1 MYRISVP
8 LINRTVTPETR
19 GEYLRQFRRAEVE
32 RVFLVPASDMVQ
44 GTVHQFDSLVENLA
58 WFEAHGIEAAIW
70 LGASFGHGGLL
81 HDVGVPCKSEIMT
94 VTNLA
99 GKAIEDTR
107 CPLDPIFREHMARV
121 LRQLATSGAKTIL
134 IDDDFRL
141 SQRTDEFCC
150 FCDLHLARIAQY
162 LGRETI
168 TREELRAHI
177 MHGKPNAVRDA
188 YLRAQGDSLREMAQI
203 LRDAVDEVDP
213 AVRLALC
220 CCHSIWDS
228 DGADPIELTEI
239 LRGDNPAL
247 LRLHGAPYWAVR
259 SSKMMPAVLE
269 LSRMFAAFCKDID
282 FELINEGDAYPRPR
296 HNTPASYVEIHDA
309 LMRADCSTHGNL
321 KYMCDYSAPPTYE
334 LGYLNYH
341 CRNLPV
347 HRAIEQAFA
356 GKEQQGVR
364 IVIRPQP
371 MGQADFDLTTPQIQS
386 PYPTAGALLGHCGIP
401 TTYRDEGM
409 CRAAFGETVND
420 IADEDLGGGL
430 ILDATAAILLSER
443 GIDVGLDAKTP
454 LRQSLQT
461 RKVSA
466 LHVSALKGEVK
477 DLRVLMI
484 DSMARLLV
492 TAPSE
497 KAQILLNAETPDG
510 MVPLCYYYEN
520 AAGQRFLVLLFEG
533 LSLNHHSGLLRSY
546 LMQAMLTHGIVK
558 ISDRRMPV
566 SCMGHPDLYIIC
578 AGDERSLTVGLFNCH
593 ADPIFEPF
601 VMLGGAY
608 THFEG
613 LNIEGKLES
622 ECEVR
627 LSDIPP
633 YSFAVFTVIK

>member
-1 MYRISVP
+1 MYRISLP

-19 GEYLRQFRRAEVE
+19 EEYLRQFRRAEVE
-32 RVFLVPASDMVQ
+32 RVFLVPSTDMVLGQ
-44 GTVHQFDSLVENLA
+44 INQFESLVDNLA
-58 WFEAHGIEAAIW
+58 WFEKNGIEAALW
-70 LGASFGHGGLL
+70 VGASLGHGGLL
-81 HDVGVPCKSEIMT
+81 HDVGSKREERMITTIV
-94 VTNLA
+94 NLA
-99 GKAIEDTR
+99 GKAIDDTR
-107 CPLDPIFREHMARV
+107 CPLDPIFRTNMV
-121 LRQLATSGAKTIL
+121 TVFRQLATSGAKTIL

-141 SQRTDEFCC
+141 SQRTEEFCC
-150 FCDLHLARIAQY
+150 FCDLHLARIAKY
-162 LGRETI
+162 YGRPV
-168 TREELRAHI
+168 TREELREHI
-177 MHGKPNAVRDA
+177 THGKPNAMRDA
-188 YLRAQGDSLREMAQI
+188 YLRAQGDSLRELAQL

-213 AVRLALC
+213 TVRLALC

-239 LRGDNPAL
+239 LRGNNPAL
-247 LRLHGAPYWAVR
+247 LRLHGAPYWAAR

-269 LSRMFAAFCKDID
+269 LSRMFAAFCKDTD

-420 IADEDLGGGL
+420 IADDDLDGGL

-443 GIDVGLDAKTP
+443 GIDVGLDAKAP

-466 LHVSALKGEVK
+466 LHGAVK

-497 KAQILLNAETPDG
+497 KAEIMLNAETPDG
-510 MVPLCYYYEN
+510 MVPLSYYYEN

-546 LMQAMLTHGIVK
+546 LMQVMLTHGIVK
-558 ISDRRMPV
+558 ISNRRMPV
-566 SCMGHPDLYIIC
+566 SCMGHPDLYILC
-578 AGDERSLTVGLFNCH
+578 AGDEESLTVGLFNCF
-593 ADPIFEPF
+593 ADPIFAPYM
-601 VMLGGAY
+601 MLGGEY
-608 THFEG
+608 SRFKG

-627 LSDIPP
+627 LDDIPP
-633 YSFAVFTVIK
+633 FSFAVFTVKK

>member
-107 CPLDPIFREHMARV
+107 CPLDPTFREHMARV

-269 LSRMFAAFCKDID
+269 LSRMFAAFCKDTD

-356 GKEQQGVR
+356 GKEQLGVR

-401 TTYRDEGM
+401 TTYRDKGI
-409 CRAAFGETVND
+409 CAVAFGETVN
-420 IADEDLGGGL
+420 ALTDEELGEGL
-430 ILDATAAILLSER
+430 ILDATAAILLTER
-443 GIDVGLDAKTP
+443 GVDVGLDASAP
-454 LRQSLQT
+454 LRKSLQM
-461 RKVSA
+461 RKVSFLNGTYGNVRA
-466 LHVSALKGEVK
+466 
-477 DLRVLMI
+477 LMI
-484 DSMARLLV
+484 DSEARVLV
-492 TAPSE
+492 TEPNESAMVS
-497 KAQILLNAETPDG
+497 LRAETADG
-510 MVPLCYYYEN
+510 EIPLCYRYEN
-520 AAGQRFLVLLFEG
+520 AKGQRFVVFLFEG
-533 LSLNHHSGLLRSY
+533 LSLNHHAGLLRNY
-546 LMQAMLTHGIVK
+546 LMQVSLTGDVVWV
-558 ISDRRMPV
+558 SRRLLPV

-578 AGDERSLTVGLFNCH
+578 AGDESSMTVGLFNCY
-593 ADPIFEPF
+593 ADPIFSPLVF
-601 VMLGGAY
+601 LGGEY
-608 THFEG
+608 SRFEG
-613 LNIEGKLES
+613 LNVDGKSES
-622 ECEVR
+622 PMEVR
-627 LSDIPP
+627 LSDIQPF
-633 YSFAVFTVIK
+633 SFAVFTVKK

>member
-1 MYRISVP
+1 MYRISLP

-19 GEYLRQFRRAEVE
+19 EEYLRQFRRAEVE
-32 RVFLVPASDMVQ
+32 RVFLVPSTDMVL
-44 GTVHQFDSLVENLA
+44 GKINNFESLVDNLA
-58 WFEAHGIEAAIW
+58 WFEKNGIEAAIW
-70 LGASFGHGGLL
+70 VGASLGHGGLL
-81 HDVGVPCKSEIMT
+81 HDVGTPRKSEMMT
-94 VTNLA
+94 VVNLA

-107 CPLDPIFREHMARV
+107 CPLDPLFREHMV
-121 LRQLATSGAKTIL
+121 TVFRQLATSGAKTIL

-162 LGRETI
+162 LGRASI

-177 MHGKPNAVRDA
+177 LHGKPNPVREA
-188 YLRAQGDSLREMAQI
+188 YLRAQGDSLREMAQL

-213 AVRLALC
+213 TVRLALC

-239 LRGDNPAL
+239 LRGNNPAL
-247 LRLHGAPYWAVR
+247 LRLHGAPYWAAR

-269 LSRMFAAFCKDID
+269 LSRMFAAFCRDTD
-282 FELINEGDAYPRPR
+282 FELINEGDAYPRPC

-341 CRNLPV
+341 CRNLHV

-371 MGQADFDLTTPQIQS
+371 MGQADFDLTTPHIQS

-401 TTYRDEGM
+401 TTYRDKGI
-409 CRAAFGETVND
+409 CRAAFGETVHD
-420 IADEDLGGGL
+420 IADDDLDGGL
-430 ILDATAAILLSER
+430 ILDATSAILLTER
-443 GIDVGLDAKTP
+443 GIDVGLDAGAT

-466 LHVSALKGEVK
+466 LHGQYGN
-477 DLRVLMI
+477 LRVLMI

-492 TAPSE
+492 TEPSE
-497 KAQILLNAETPDG
+497 KACSVFYAETPEG
-510 MVPLCYYYEN
+510 IVPISYCYEN
-520 AAGQRFLVLLFEG
+520 AGGQRFLVFLFEG
-533 LSLNHHSGLLRSY
+533 ASLNYHSGLLRSY
-546 LMQAMLTHGIVK
+546 IMQAVLTGGITFV
-558 ISDRRMPV
+558 SRRVLPV

-578 AGDERSLTVGLFNCH
+578 AGDENSLTVGLFNCF
-593 ADPIFEPF
+593 ADPIFAPL
-601 VMLGGAY
+601 VMLGGEY
-608 THFEG
+608 HHFEG
-613 LNIEGKLES
+613 ININGVLKDG
-622 ECEVR
+622 CE
-627 LSDIPP
+627 LTLDDIPP
-633 YSFAVFTVIK
+633 YSFAVFTVKK